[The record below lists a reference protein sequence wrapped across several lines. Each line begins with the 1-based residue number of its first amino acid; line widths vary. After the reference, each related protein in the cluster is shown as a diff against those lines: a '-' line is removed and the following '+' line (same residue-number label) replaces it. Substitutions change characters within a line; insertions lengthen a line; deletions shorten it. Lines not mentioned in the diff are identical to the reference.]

1 MPNPRYVQ
9 SIPEILRKG
18 LNSKK
23 EKQIACA
30 ILPYKNIIHVVNRY
44 KKGVPFLIS
53 NIKSS
58 IKKIGTYSEKLPCD
72 RTLRFNF
79 FSLILS
85 FILKISF
92 IMGLPLKYPTLNERK
107 RYINVNSEAK
117 IVVKYKSFIILILF
131 NFLLLILI
139 NISPSRIF
147 FFNNKV

>member
-30 ILPYKNIIHVVNRY
+30 NLPYKNIKHVVNRY
-44 KKGVPFLIS
+44 KKGVPLLIS
-53 NIKSS
+53 NVKRS

-79 FSLILS
+79 FLLIS
-85 FILKISF
+85 SSILKISF
-92 IMGLPLKYPTLNERK
+92 KTGLPLKYPTLNERK

-117 IVVKYKSFIILILF
+117 IVVKYKSFIILILLNFFTANF
-131 NFLLLILI
+131 N
-139 NISPSRIF
+139 
-147 FFNNKV
+147 

>member
-30 ILPYKNIIHVVNRY
+30 ILPYKNIKHVVNRY

-53 NIKSS
+53 NIKRS

-79 FSLILS
+79 FSLIS
-85 FILKISF
+85 SSILKISF
-92 IMGLPLKYPTLNERK
+92 ITGLPLKYPTLNERK

-117 IVVKYKSFIILILF
+117 IVVKYKSFIILILL

>member
-1 MPNPRYVQ
+1 MLNPRYVQ

-30 ILPYKNIIHVVNRY
+30 ILPYKNIKHVVNRY

-53 NIKSS
+53 NIKRS

-79 FSLILS
+79 FSLIS
-85 FILKISF
+85 SSILKISF
-92 IMGLPLKYPTLNERK
+92 KTGLPLKYPTLNERK

-131 NFLLLILI
+131 NFLVLILI
-139 NISPSRIF
+139 NISPSRIL

>member
-30 ILPYKNIIHVVNRY
+30 ILPYKNIKHVVNRY
-44 KKGVPFLIS
+44 KNGVTFLIS
-53 NIKSS
+53 NIKRS

-79 FSLILS
+79 FSLIS
-85 FILKISF
+85 SSIFKISF
-92 IMGLPLKYPTLNERK
+92 KTGLPLKYPTLNERK

>member
-30 ILPYKNIIHVVNRY
+30 ILPYKNIKNVVNRY
-44 KKGVPFLIS
+44 KKVVPFLIS

-107 RYINVNSEAK
+107 RYINVNSEEK

>member
-30 ILPYKNIIHVVNRY
+30 ILPYKNIKHVVNRY

-53 NIKSS
+53 NIKRS

-79 FSLILS
+79 FSLISS

-92 IMGLPLKYPTLNERK
+92 ITGLPLKYPTLNERK

-117 IVVKYKSFIILILF
+117 IVVKYKSFIILILI
-131 NFLLLILI
+131 NLLLLILI

>member
-1 MPNPRYVQ
+1 MLNPRYVQ

-30 ILPYKNIIHVVNRY
+30 ILPYKNIKHVVNRY

-53 NIKSS
+53 NIKRS

-107 RYINVNSEAK
+107 RYINVNNEAK

>member
-23 EKQIACA
+23 EKQIAWA
-30 ILPYKNIIHVVNRY
+30 ILPYKNIKHVVNRY

-53 NIKSS
+53 NIKRS

-79 FSLILS
+79 FSLIS
-85 FILKISF
+85 SSILKKSLIT
-92 IMGLPLKYPTLNERK
+92 GLPLKYPTLNERK

-117 IVVKYKSFIILILF
+117 IVVKYKSFIILILL
-131 NFLLLILI
+131 NFLTA
-139 NISPSRIF
+139 N
-147 FFNNKV
+147 FN

>member
-30 ILPYKNIIHVVNRY
+30 TLPYKNIKHVVNRY

-53 NIKSS
+53 NIKRS

-79 FSLILS
+79 FSLIS
-85 FILKISF
+85 SSILKISF
-92 IMGLPLKYPTLNERK
+92 ITGLPLKYPTLNERK

-131 NFLLLILI
+131 NFLMLILI

>member
-30 ILPYKNIIHVVNRY
+30 ILPYKNIKHVVNRY

-79 FSLILS
+79 FSLIS
-85 FILKISF
+85 SSILKISF
-92 IMGLPLKYPTLNERK
+92 KTGLPLKYPTLNERK
-107 RYINVNSEAK
+107 RYINVKSEAK
-117 IVVKYKSFIILILF
+117 IVVKYKSFIILNLL
-131 NFLLLILI
+131 NFWLLILI
-139 NISPSRIF
+139 NISSSRIF
-147 FFNNKV
+147 IFNNKV

>member
-9 SIPEILRKG
+9 SIPEILSKG

-30 ILPYKNIIHVVNRY
+30 NLPYKNIKHVVNRY

-53 NIKSS
+53 NIKRS

-79 FSLILS
+79 FSLIS
-85 FILKISF
+85 SSILKISF
-92 IMGLPLKYPTLNERK
+92 KTGLPLKYPTLNERK

-131 NFLLLILI
+131 NFLMLILI

>member
-30 ILPYKNIIHVVNRY
+30 NLPYKNIKHVVNRY
-44 KKGVPFLIS
+44 KKGVSFLIS
-53 NIKSS
+53 NIKTS

-79 FSLILS
+79 FSLIFS

-92 IMGLPLKYPTLNERK
+92 KTGLPLKYPTINERK

-131 NFLLLILI
+131 NFLMLIFI
-139 NISPSRIF
+139 NISSSRIF

>member
-30 ILPYKNIIHVVNRY
+30 ILPYKNIKHVVNRY

-72 RTLRFNF
+72 LTLRTNLV
-79 FSLILS
+79 SLILS
-85 FILKISF
+85 SILKINL
-92 IMGLPLKYPTLNERK
+92 ITGLPLKYPTLKERK
-107 RYINVNSEAK
+107 I
-117 IVVKYKSFIILILF
+117 
-131 NFLLLILI
+131 
-139 NISPSRIF
+139 
-147 FFNNKV
+147 

>member
-23 EKQIACA
+23 EKHIACA
-30 ILPYKNIIHVVNRY
+30 ILPYKNIKHAVNRY

-58 IKKIGTYSEKLPCD
+58 IKKIGTYSEKSPCD

-85 FILKISF
+85 FILKISI

-107 RYINVNSEAK
+107 RYINVNSETK
-117 IVVKYKSFIILILF
+117 VVVKYKSFIILILF

>member
-30 ILPYKNIIHVVNRY
+30 ILPYKNIQHVVNRY

-58 IKKIGTYSEKLPCD
+58 IKKIGTYSEKLPRD

-117 IVVKYKSFIILILF
+117 IVVKYKSFIILILL
-131 NFLLLILI
+131 NFLTA
-139 NISPSRIF
+139 N
-147 FFNNKV
+147 FNEYFL

>member
-1 MPNPRYVQ
+1 MLNPRYVQ

-30 ILPYKNIIHVVNRY
+30 ILPYKNIKHVVNRY

-53 NIKSS
+53 NIKRS

-79 FSLILS
+79 FSLIS
-85 FILKISF
+85 SSILKISF
-92 IMGLPLKYPTLNERK
+92 KTGLPLKYPTLNERK

-131 NFLLLILI
+131 NFLMLILI

>member
-30 ILPYKNIIHVVNRY
+30 NLPYKNIKHVVNRY

-58 IKKIGTYSEKLPCD
+58 IKKRGTYSEKLPCD

-92 IMGLPLKYPTLNERK
+92 IMGLPLKYPILNERK

-117 IVVKYKSFIILILF
+117 IVVKYKSFIILILL
-131 NFLLLILI
+131 NFLMLILI
-139 NISPSRIF
+139 NIYPSRIF

>member
-18 LNSKK
+18 LNLKK

-30 ILPYKNIIHVVNRY
+30 NLPYKNIKQVVNRY
-44 KKGVPFLIS
+44 KNGVSFLIS
-53 NIKSS
+53 NIKRS

-79 FSLILS
+79 FSLIS
-85 FILKISF
+85 SSILKISL
-92 IMGLPLKYPTLNERK
+92 ITGLPLKYPTLNERK
-107 RYINVNSEAK
+107 RYINVKSEAK
-117 IVVKYKSFIILILF
+117 MVVKYRSFIILI
-131 NFLLLILI
+131 
-139 NISPSRIF
+139 NISSSRIF

>member
-117 IVVKYKSFIILILF
+117 TVVKYKSFIILILF